1 MSKILF
7 KNKFHYLLL
16 IFTSIFSY
24 YLFLI
29 YYDSTTGLD
38 WSKYSTF
45 INHYVFG
52 TALNAKD
59 GQSIIYYYL
68 IAKVISF
75 NLDSLNEINKN
86 ILLSNGIQ
94 LGNFLLQ
101 IIGFF
106 GIYKYYLSL
115 KYNKK
120 YIVYALSIINF
131 FPPLIYLR
139 LSYKSEMLAFALLP
153 WVLFLLNK
161 LKVQN
166 FRNFDKILLIAT
178 SSILLTIKP
187 SITIMVSLFILFL
200 HHDIVNNN
208 KNLILAIGMVSILL
222 LFLNFQIVKI
232 DFITH
237 NTEETRWDNVATASF
252 FYTVNIKSLILE
264 PIYNIQSKSLISVML
279 LDTFGDYFTYFWKHK
294 EPTNFLAFD
303 QIDYFNNFHLN
314 RYLRDY
320 IAISLSIFTYFCCVY
335 NYYKIKNQ
343 IKKIFVGPFI
353 PVTTKVKKH
362 LKNSYQEKELRLLL
376 ITFSI
381 VCCFTYILWLY
392 ENLEDNALYYIFS
405 VFGMEIFYF

>member
-1 MSKILF
+1 M
-7 KNKFHYLLL
+7 
-16 IFTSIFSY
+16 
-24 YLFLI
+24 I

-161 LKVQN
+161 LKV
-166 FRNFDKILLIAT
+166 
-178 SSILLTIKP
+178 
-187 SITIMVSLFILFL
+187 
-200 HHDIVNNN
+200 
-208 KNLILAIGMVSILL
+208 
-222 LFLNFQIVKI
+222 
-232 DFITH
+232 
-237 NTEETRWDNVATASF
+237 
-252 FYTVNIKSLILE
+252 
-264 PIYNIQSKSLISVML
+264 
-279 LDTFGDYFTYFWKHK
+279 
-294 EPTNFLAFD
+294 
-303 QIDYFNNFHLN
+303 
-314 RYLRDY
+314 
-320 IAISLSIFTYFCCVY
+320 
-335 NYYKIKNQ
+335 
-343 IKKIFVGPFI
+343 KIF
-353 PVTTKVKKH
+353 
-362 LKNSYQEKELRLLL
+362 
-376 ITFSI
+376 
-381 VCCFTYILWLY
+381 
-392 ENLEDNALYYIFS
+392 
-405 VFGMEIFYF
+405 EI